1 LGEARRAIAPA
12 MSSDWASR
20 CNACIPIVRRG
31 PHRSRW
37 SSTSRFATMPGA
49 AAVAL
54 NAARAQERPEV
65 CNQRVERPLIA
76 A

>member
-1 LGEARRAIAPA
+1 LHTHR
-12 MSSDWASR
+12 ASR
-20 CNACIPIVRRG
+20 PASISVELDI
-31 PHRSRW
+31 SI
-37 SSTSRFATMPGA
+37 ATMPGA

-54 NAARAQERPEV
+54 NPGRAQERPEV